1 VRTSFILSEIGIG
14 LRRNLTMT
22 IAGVVTVAVSLGIFG
37 AGLLVQRQVSAMK
50 DFWYDKVE
58 VSIFLCGTES
68 KAANCNGSAVTEAQR
83 MQLLKDVAANPL
95 VAPNGVYYESQ
106 QQAYER
112 FKEQFKKSPDLVQN
126 VTPDALPESLRVK
139 LKDPTR
145 YEDLASAF
153 VDTPGVEEIS
163 DQKALLEPV
172 FKILHGMQWV
182 ARVVAAVMILAAIL
196 LIANTVRVAAF
207 SRRRETGIMR
217 LVGAS
222 NLYIQL
228 PFLLEGI
235 LIGVIG
241 AVFASLG
248 LAALKYVVVDRLLQ
262 PILQFTNF
270 VGWPDLFAVLP
281 WMFLL
286 GIALTGISSFVTLRR
301 HLRV

>member
-1 VRTSFILSEIGIG
+1 MRASFVLSEIGIG

-58 VSIFLCGTES
+58 VSIFLCGAES
-68 KAANCNGSAVTEAQR
+68 KAANCNGSAVTEEQR
-83 MQLLKDVAANPL
+83 KQLLTEVAANPL

-106 QQAYER
+106 QQAFER

-153 VDTPGVEEIS
+153 ADTPGVEEIS

-172 FKILHGMQWV
+172 FRILRGMQRV
-182 ARVVAAVMILAAIL
+182 ALVVAAVQILAAIL

-235 LIGVIG
+235 LVGVVG
-241 AVFASLG
+241 AVFAALG

-262 PILQFTNF
+262 PILKFTNF
-270 VGWPDLFAVLP
+270 VGWSDLFAVLP